1 MSGWQRIRDLTRAEH
16 DRFITATR
24 RPMDAQTAQLRGI
37 LRAHENSEFGRR
49 HGFGAIGDPDAFRS
63 RVPVS
68 RYDAFQSEIRRMAA
82 GETGRLCATPIVTFE
97 QTSGSHSGGRLI
109 PYTAEGLAAFRRAVL
124 PWLHDLLG
132 ARPGISR
139 GRAYWTIS
147 PPARPDAPGSPPLGL
162 ATDAR
167 YFGTEVAG
175 LIAGLS
181 AAPMSLARI
190 GDIDAWRYLLLRHLL
205 AARDLTLVSVWSPTF
220 LTTLLDSLLIH
231 ADSLIADVAE
241 GSVSWPLAP
250 GAADGFGSRP
260 DPARAAEVAAVLSDG
275 DRDIGR
281 LWPALDTVSCWT
293 HGSAASFVDDVA
305 RRLPGAWIQPKGLL
319 ATEAAVSIPL
329 AGATWPV
336 LAINSGFFEFLDDDD
351 NSFLCDEVET
361 GATYRVVVTTHSGL
375 YRYDLGDRATVR
387 GRSENTPMIE
397 FVGRGRLVSD
407 LCGEKLADAFVSTAL
422 GDEPGFAMLAPAA
435 GSPGYVV
442 FLDASQFDARSA
454 ASRAET
460 IEKRLAD
467 NPHYAHAR
475 RLGQLSGLKAVR
487 VVDPLGRY
495 YEACMARGQ
504 RIGEIKPAGLRT
516 EPGWEAIMDGVCAE
530 KTIGC
535 AAVEAP
541 EREIVE
547 GCP

>member
-1 MSGWQRIRDLTRAEH
+1 MSGWQHIRDLTRAEH
-16 DRFITATR
+16 DRFMAATR
-24 RPMDAQTAQLRGI
+24 RPMDAQTAQLTDI
-37 LRAHENSEFGRR
+37 LRVNGNSEFGRH
-49 HGFGAIGDPDAFRS
+49 HGFSAIEDPDAFRA

-68 RYDAFQSEIRRMAA
+68 GYDAFDTEIRRMAA
-82 GETGRLCATPIVTFE
+82 GEPDRLCATPVVTFE

-109 PYTAEGLAAFRRAVL
+109 PYTAGGLAAFRRAVL
-124 PWLHDLLG
+124 PWLHDLLR

-147 PPARPDAPGSPPLGL
+147 PAARPGDAGAPTLGV
-162 ATDAR
+162 ATDAQ
-167 YFGTEVAG
+167 YFGEQVAG
-175 LIAGLS
+175 SIARLS
-181 AAPMSLARI
+181 AAPMSLARV

-231 ADSLIADVAE
+231 ADSLIADIAE
-241 GSVSWPLAP
+241 GSISWALDGAP
-250 GAADGFGSRP
+250 ANGSGFRP
-260 DPARAAEVAAVLSDG
+260 DPARAEEIAVVLSDG
-275 DRDIGR
+275 GRDIGR
-281 LWPALDTVSCWT
+281 IWPVLDTVSCWT

-305 RRLPGAWIQPKGLL
+305 LRLPGAWIQPKGLL

-329 AGATWPV
+329 VGSTWPV

-361 GATYRVVVTTHSGL
+361 GETYRVVVTTHSGL
-375 YRYDLGDRATVR
+375 YRYDLGDRITVR
-387 GRSENTPMIE
+387 GRSAKTPMFE

-422 GDEPGFAMLAPAA
+422 GDEPGFAMLAPASC
-435 GSPGYVV
+435 GRGYVV
-442 FLDASQFDARSA
+442 FLDASRFDAGSA
-454 ASRAET
+454 TSRAQT

-475 RLGQLSGLKAVR
+475 RLGQLSELKAVR

-495 YEACMARGQ
+495 YDACMARGQ
-504 RIGEIKPAGLRT
+504 RIGEIKPAALRT
-516 EPGWEAIMDGVCAE
+516 EPDWEAIMDGVYAE
-530 KTIGC
+530 NTIGS
-535 AAVEAP
+535 AAVDAQQM
-541 EREIVE
+541 RALE